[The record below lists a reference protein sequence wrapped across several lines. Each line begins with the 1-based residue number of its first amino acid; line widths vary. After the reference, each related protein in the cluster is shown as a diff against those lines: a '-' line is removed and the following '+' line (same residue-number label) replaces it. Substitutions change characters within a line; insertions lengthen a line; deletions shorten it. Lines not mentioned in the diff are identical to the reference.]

1 MKDIITEMRPK
12 QWIKNFFVYAAL
24 IFDGRL
30 FQYESFIST
39 TEMFIAFC
47 MTSSAVYFFNDIF
60 DIELDRLN
68 PKKKCRPIASG
79 AISRK
84 VGYACAFIFSSI
96 GLYIAARI
104 NLNCLIIL
112 SVYVVLNVLYT
123 VRLKHVVILDLMIVA
138 ACFVLRAVSG
148 ALASTISMTVWFV
161 LCVIFL
167 SLFLIIGKRR
177 DELFMLSAN
186 ELERGRAV
194 LKFYSLELL
203 DQMMTVTASALV
215 MSYSLFA
222 VDPTTRDH
230 FKMALTVPLVLYG
243 VFYYLYAVRIKHRG
257 GAPDEMLW
265 RERPILLTAI
275 IYFVYVI
282 VVRNQ

>member
-1 MKDIITEMRPK
+1 MKNIIIEMRPK
-12 QWIKNFFVYAAL
+12 QWIKNILVYAAL

-30 FQYESFIST
+30 FDGESFIVT
-39 TEMFIAFC
+39 TTMFIAFC
-47 MTSSAVYFFNDIF
+47 LTSSAVYFFNDIF

-68 PKKKCRPIASG
+68 PKKKHRPIASG
-79 AISRK
+79 AISRRS
-84 VGYACAFIFSSI
+84 GYICSLVFVST
-96 GLYIAARI
+96 GLFLSARI
-104 NLNCLIIL
+104 NSDCLLVL
-112 SVYVVLNVLYT
+112 SAYVLMNVLYT
-123 VRLKHVVILDLMIVA
+123 VRLKHVVILDVMIVA

-148 ALASTISMTVWFV
+148 ALASNIPMTVWFV

-177 DELFMLSAN
+177 DELFRLSAN

-203 DQMMTVTASALV
+203 DQMMTVTATALV

-222 VDPTTRDH
+222 VDPGTRDH
-230 FKMALTVPLVLYG
+230 FKMALTVPMVLYG

-265 RERPILLTAI
+265 KERPLLLTAI

-282 VVRNQ
+282 FVRNQ